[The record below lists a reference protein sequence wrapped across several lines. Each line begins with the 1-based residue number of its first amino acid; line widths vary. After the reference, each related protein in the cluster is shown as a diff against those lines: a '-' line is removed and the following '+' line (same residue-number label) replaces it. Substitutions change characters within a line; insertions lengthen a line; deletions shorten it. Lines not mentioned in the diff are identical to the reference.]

1 MNQFLGLPSLPRY
14 ISCIGVFCP
23 KKLIALLLLA
33 VWMPATMCCALERA
47 GVPFFQQCCEDDSS
61 ESSPKAPCTDK
72 TCCLLESGNY
82 QTANPA
88 PLLVTP
94 ESVFSLLALVFIEPP
109 QPKPG
114 SAELSDSSPP
124 ELSVAWQFL
133 SRTALPVR
141 APSLA
146 S

>member
-1 MNQFLGLPSLPRY
+1 
-14 ISCIGVFCP
+14 VFWP

-47 GVPFFQQCCEDDSS
+47 GVPFFQQCCEDDSA
-61 ESSPKAPCTDK
+61 ESSPEAPCTDK

-82 QTANPA
+82 QTANPV
-88 PLLVTP
+88 PLVVTP

-114 SAELSDSSPP
+114 SAGLSDSSPS
-124 ELSVAWQFL
+124 ELSVGWQFL
-133 SRTALPVR
+133 SRTALPPR

>member
-1 MNQFLGLPSLPRY
+1 MNKLLCLPSSPRCSKY
-14 ISCIGVFCP
+14 GGVSWP
-23 KKLIALLLLA
+23 KKLVVLLLLA
-33 VWMPATMCCALERA
+33 VWMPATMCCALERV
-47 GVPFFQQCCEDDSS
+47 GVPFFQHCCVDDCS
-61 ESSPKAPCTDK
+61 ESSPKPPCTDK

-88 PLLVTP
+88 PLIVTP
-94 ESVFSLLALVFIEPP
+94 ESVFLLLALTFIEPP

-114 SAELSDSSPP
+114 CTELPDSSPP

>member
-1 MNQFLGLPSLPRY
+1 
-14 ISCIGVFCP
+14 VFWL
-23 KKLIALLLLA
+23 KKIIVLLLLA

-47 GVPFFQQCCEDDSS
+47 GVPFFQQCCEDDCS
-61 ESSPKAPCTDK
+61 ESSPKQPCTDK

-88 PLLVTP
+88 PLVVTP
-94 ESVFSLLALVFIEPP
+94 ESVFLLLALTFIEPP
-109 QPKPG
+109 QPHPG
-114 SAELSDSSPP
+114 SAELSDSSLP
-124 ELSVAWQFL
+124 ELSVGWQFL